1 MERIESMD
9 RTQLDRYLS
18 AYTTD
23 ASCKELVYTL
33 ADKGAIDERKVRDEL
48 INRDF
53 VLHMQK
59 GTAIMDIYAYISVTY
74 DISEYRAMEI
84 VKNKT

>member
-1 MERIESMD
+1 MD
-9 RTQLDRYLS
+9 RTQIDRYLS

-23 ASCKELVYTL
+23 PSCKELVYTL
-33 ADKGAIDERKVRDEL
+33 AQKGVINEKAVRDEL

-74 DISEYRAMEI
+74 NISEYRAMEI
-84 VKNKT
+84 VKNRK